1 MDHYALADCP
11 NQIYEEHRLSFE
23 TIKES
28 NEKIIENRKVKNLL
42 HLAGGLFI

>member
-1 MDHYALADCP
+1 MLLLIVLIGFD
-11 NQIYEEHRLSFE
+11 EHRLSFE

-28 NEKIIENRKVKNLL
+28 NEKIIETRKVKNLL